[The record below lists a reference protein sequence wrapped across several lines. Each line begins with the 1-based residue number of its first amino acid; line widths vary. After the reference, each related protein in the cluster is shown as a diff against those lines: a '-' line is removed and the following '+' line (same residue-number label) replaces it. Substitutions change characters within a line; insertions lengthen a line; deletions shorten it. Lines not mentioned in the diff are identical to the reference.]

1 MSDRRLER
9 LVVLVTPAEKTRI
22 REAAGNVPLSAYMRE
37 KLLGTPDGTP
47 KKPAENPVA
56 GTPETSPAKKSDRRA
71 VRVRQLQAQGHTGPV
86 ARQIAEQEEA

>member
-9 LVVLVTPAEKTRI
+9 LVVLVTPAEKTLI
-22 REAAGNVPLSAYMRE
+22 REAAGNVPLSAYMRG

-47 KKPAENPVA
+47 KKPS
-56 GTPETSPAKKSDRRA
+56 GTPSPEKSDRKA
-71 VRVRQLQAQGHTGPV
+71 VRVRQLQAQGWTARA

>member
-9 LVVLVTPAEKTRI
+9 LVVLVTPAEKTSI
-22 REAAGNVPLSAYMRE
+22 REAAGNVPLSAYMRG
-37 KLLGTPDGTP
+37 KLLGTP
-47 KKPAENPVA
+47 V
-56 GTPETSPAKKSDRRA
+56 GTPETSPEKSDRKA

>member
-9 LVVLVTPAEKTRI
+9 LVVLVTPAEKTLI
-22 REAAGNVPLSAYMRE
+22 REAAGNVPLSAYMRG

-47 KKPAENPVA
+47 KKPA
-56 GTPETSPAKKSDRRA
+56 GTPETSPEKSDRKA
-71 VRVRQLQAQGHTGPV
+71 VRVRQLQAQGHTARS

>member
-22 REAAGNVPLSAYMRE
+22 REAAGSVPLSAYMRE

-47 KKPAENPVA
+47 KKPA
-56 GTPETSPAKKSDRRA
+56 GTPETSPEKSDRKA
-71 VRVRQLQAQGHTGPV
+71 VRVRQLQAQGHTARS

>member
-22 REAAGNVPLSAYMRE
+22 REAAGNVPLSAYMRG

-47 KKPAENPVA
+47 KKPA
-56 GTPETSPAKKSDRRA
+56 GTPETSPEKSDRKA
-71 VRVRQLQAQGHTGPV
+71 VRVRQLQAQGHTARS

>member
-47 KKPAENPVA
+47 KKPA
-56 GTPETSPAKKSDRRA
+56 GTPETSPEKSDRKA
-71 VRVRQLQAQGHTGPV
+71 VRVRQLQAQGHTARS

>member
-1 MSDRRLER
+1 MSDRRIER

-47 KKPAENPVA
+47 KKPAETPV
-56 GTPETSPAKKSDRRA
+56 GTPETSPEKSDRRA

>member
-9 LVVLVTPAEKTRI
+9 LVVLVTPAEKTSI
-22 REAAGNVPLSAYMRE
+22 REAAGNVPLSAYMRG
-37 KLLGTPDGTP
+37 KLLGTPAGTP

-56 GTPETSPAKKSDRRA
+56 GTPETSPEKSDRRA
-71 VRVRQLQAQGHTGPV
+71 VRVRQLQAQGHTARS

>member
-9 LVVLVTPAEKTRI
+9 LVVLVTPAEKTLI

-47 KKPAENPVA
+47 KKPAE
-56 GTPETSPAKKSDRRA
+56 TPETSPAKKSDRVA

>member
-9 LVVLVTPAEKTRI
+9 LVVLVTPAEKTAI

-47 KKPAENPVA
+47 KKPA
-56 GTPETSPAKKSDRRA
+56 GTPETSPAKKSDRKA
-71 VRVRQLQAQGHTGPV
+71 VRVRQLQAQGHTARS

>member
-22 REAAGNVPLSAYMRE
+22 REAAGNVPLSAYMRG
-37 KLLGTPDGTP
+37 KLLGTP
-47 KKPAENPVA
+47 A
-56 GTPETSPAKKSDRRA
+56 GTPETSPEKSDRRA
-71 VRVRQLQAQGHTGPV
+71 VRVRQLQAQGHTARS

>member
-9 LVVLVTPAEKTRI
+9 LVVLVTPAEKTSI
-22 REAAGNVPLSAYMRE
+22 REAAGNVPLSAYMRG
-37 KLLGTPDGTP
+37 KLLGTP
-47 KKPAENPVA
+47 V
-56 GTPETSPAKKSDRRA
+56 GTPETSPEKSDRVA

>member
-9 LVVLVTPAEKTRI
+9 LVVLVTPAEKTLI
-22 REAAGNVPLSAYMRE
+22 REAAGNVPLSAYMRG

-47 KKPAENPVA
+47 KKPA
-56 GTPETSPAKKSDRRA
+56 GTPETSPEKSDRVA
-71 VRVRQLQAQGHTGPV
+71 VRVRQLQAQGHTARS

>member
-22 REAAGNVPLSAYMRE
+22 REAAGNVPLSAYMRG

-56 GTPETSPAKKSDRRA
+56 GTPETSPEKSDRKA
-71 VRVRQLQAQGHTGPV
+71 VRVRQLQAQGHTARS